1 MNGNDPISNLRF
13 IIESKRQRLTRY
25 NANNPE
31 VNTEKGWKEL
41 NELDDICSRLENAT
55 RIIPLS
61 IFERVNEGVLQAAA
75 HEFKANCAEVWIPLS
90 DNVTLDNARPCI
102 IDLCDFRYTE
112 NGIEVRP
119 MDAHDYN
126 HIGFRSGKLYKS
138 LKEMEANHG

>member
-1 MNGNDPISNLRF
+1 MNDPVKALRTM
-13 IIESKRQRLTRY
+13 IEEKRFRLARFNASK
-25 NANNPE
+25 PE
-31 VNTEKGWKEL
+31 IDTSKGWE
-41 NELDDICSRLENAT
+41 DINTMDALISALENAT

-126 HIGFRSGKLYKS
+126 HIGFRSGELYKS
-138 LKEMEANHG
+138 LKEMEVSHG